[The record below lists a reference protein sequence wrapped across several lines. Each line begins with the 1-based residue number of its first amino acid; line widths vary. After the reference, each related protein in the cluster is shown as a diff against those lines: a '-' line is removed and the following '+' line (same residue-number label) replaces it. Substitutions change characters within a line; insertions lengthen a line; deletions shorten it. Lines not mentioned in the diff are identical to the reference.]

1 MSNEAY
7 TTDGDTSTEEQQQ
20 TSTNETGTVGSGSR
34 RRRGVFASFAFAF
47 LICALL
53 VYAGIAE
60 GGPFILAAYTRVL
73 DVLIDAG
80 IVAYTDHQMGIMNEI
95 GLIDGLPDLNY
106 YFYAQEPLHWNVLA
120 AVAFIYFCFYMMKMV
135 QFHAIGRLFGMKGGF
150 GAHSRAYIYGL
161 GMHRILPYGGG
172 DVAVVSALIGQGED
186 PKKAESTISLQ
197 DRFVWFEIV
206 SFTMIGIVLSG
217 WLFTFQQLF
226 WPVAFLGVLYFI
238 TRGLRHYPG
247 HAPLMGPITSFGQ
260 IFSALATRPML
271 LVQLCCLSLFAF
283 FLDDITPFLVSQA
296 LTSGQVYLLIPF
308 LIIQGGVVGGYLATR
323 IPITPAGIG
332 QYEFG
337 FCMAL
342 DAVGFGFDAT
352 MAIVLVDG
360 LFRHGIPIL
369 LFAIARVWHG
379 IETSLPE
386 VLDRMAGE
394 QATA

>member
-7 TTDGDTSTEEQQQ
+7 TTDGETSLEENQQ
-20 TSTNETGTVGSGSR
+20 TSSNGTAPVVSGSR

-53 VYAGIAE
+53 VYSGIAE

-80 IVAYTDHQMGIMNEI
+80 IVAYTDHQMGLLNEV
-95 GLIDGLPDLNY
+95 GLIEGLPDLNY
-106 YFYAQEPLHWNVLA
+106 YFYAQEPLHWNVLGG
-120 AVAFIYFCFYMMKMV
+120 VALIYFCFYMMKMV
-135 QFHAIGRLFGMKGGF
+135 QFHAIARFFGMKGGF

-172 DVAVVSALIGQGED
+172 DVAVLAALEGQGED
-186 PKKAESTISLQ
+186 PQKAASAISLQ

-217 WLFTFQQLF
+217 WLFTFRQLF
-226 WPVAFLGVLYFI
+226 WPAVLLGVLYFI
-238 TRGLRHYPG
+238 TRGLRHHPD
-247 HAPLMGPITSFGQ
+247 HAPLTGPLDAFSQ
-260 IFSALATRPML
+260 IFRALATRPLL
-271 LVQLCCLSLFAF
+271 LVQLCALSLLAF

-360 LFRHGIPIL
+360 LFRHGVPLL
-369 LFAIARVWHG
+369 LFAVARVWHG

-386 VLDRMAGE
+386 VLDRMSGE
-394 QATA
+394 HAAT